1 MQYKWIMICSL
12 LIASTIASTILLG
25 YSILSEKETDNHQAQ
40 QIIWGQSAYQNASRD
55 SYVINSYEINDDILK
70 VEVSYGGG
78 CAAHDFA
85 LIALPG
91 FMESSP
97 VAANVLLSHDAN
109 NDLCEAWLTEEVRF
123 DLASLKQEWQETY
136 DQESGAIRILL
147 NHGEE
152 LPDLEILY
160 EF

>member
-1 MQYKWIMICSL
+1 MYPSTATPTAKRAYRDVQL
-12 LIASTIASTILLG
+12 LDQLG
-25 YSILSEKETDNHQAQ
+25 YRPPL
-40 QIIWGQSAYQNASRD
+40 D
-55 SYVINSYEINDDILK
+55 S
-70 VEVSYGGG
+70 GR
-78 CAAHDFA
+78 AHDFA

-109 NDLCEAWLTEEVRF
+109 NDLCEAWLTEELRF
-123 DLASLKQEWQETY
+123 DLSSLKEAWQETY
-136 DQESGAIRILL
+136 DQDSGAIRILL

>member
-1 MQYKWIMICSL
+1 MQFKWIMICSL
-12 LIASTIASTILLG
+12 LIAVTIASTILLG
-25 YSILSEKETDNHQAQ
+25 YSILSEEESDTHSAQ
-40 QIIWGQSAYQNASRD
+40 QIIWGQSAYENASRD
-55 SYVINSYEINDDILK
+55 PYLINSYEINGDILK
-70 VEVSYGGG
+70 VQVSFGGG
-78 CAAHDFA
+78 CRAHDFT

-109 NDLCEAWLTEEVRF
+109 NDLCEAWLTDELRF
-123 DLASLKQEWQETY
+123 DLSSLKHEWQEAY

>member
-1 MQYKWIMICSL
+1 MLFSL
-12 LIASTIASTILLG
+12 LIAVTIASTILLG
-25 YSILSEKETDNHQAQ
+25 YSILSENESDDHSAQ
-40 QIIWGQSAYQNASRD
+40 QIIWGQSAYDDASRD
-55 SYVINSYEINDDILK
+55 PYVINRYEINDDILK
-70 VEVSYGGG
+70 VEVSFGGG
-78 CAAHDFA
+78 CAAHDFT

-97 VAANVLLSHDAN
+97 VAANVLLSHNAN
-109 NDLCEAWLTEEVRF
+109 HDVCEAWLTEALRF
-123 DLASLKQEWQETY
+123 DLSSLKEEWQETY

-152 LPDLEILY
+152 LPELEILY

>member
-25 YSILSEKETDNHQAQ
+25 YSILSEKETDTYEAQ

-55 SYVINSYEINDDILK
+55 PYVINSYEINDDILK
-70 VEVSYGGG
+70 VEVSFGGG
-78 CAAHDFA
+78 CAAHDFT

-109 NDLCEAWLTEEVRF
+109 NDLCEAWLTEELRF
-123 DLASLKQEWQETY
+123 DLASLKEAWQETY
-136 DQESGAIRILL
+136 DQESGTIRILL

-152 LPDLEILY
+152 LPGLEILY